1 MEPVRVIELDIR
13 EIAPKALWAN
23 VLLVVIFAAAYH
35 FFAEPLSFGFS
46 WWAVLFFTA
55 GYAALI
61 VLHELFHLIGF
72 IVFGKAPISSL
83 DYGFDLDM
91 GIAYATTS
99 RAIPIKAMKKAL
111 LLPFWM
117 TAAIPAALGFWLES
131 QTLMLLAAML
141 AAGAYGDFHM
151 YRALLQERND
161 SWVLDDPKLPR
172 LRIYAGDPNEKST
185 GE

>member
-1 MEPVRVIELDIR
+1 MEPIRVIELDIK

-23 VLLVVIFAAAYH
+23 ALLVVIFAAAYH
-35 FFAEPLSFGFS
+35 LLAAPLSFSFS
-46 WWAVLFFTA
+46 LWAILFFVA
-55 GYAALI
+55 GYAILI
-61 VLHELFHLIGF
+61 ALHELFHLIGF
-72 IVFGKAPISSL
+72 VIFGKVPISSL
-83 DYGFDLDM
+83 AYGFELDM
-91 GIAYATTS
+91 GIAYATTT
-99 RAIPIKAMKKAL
+99 RAMPNKAMKKAL

-117 TAAIPAALGFWLES
+117 TAALPAALGFWFES
-131 QTLMLLAAML
+131 QTLVLLAAML

-172 LRIYAGDPNEKST
+172 LRIYADNPNEKST

>member
-1 MEPVRVIELDIR
+1 MEPLRVIELDIK

-23 VLLVVIFAAAYH
+23 VLIVVLFAAAYH
-35 FFAEPLSFGFS
+35 LAVEPLSFSFS
-46 WWAVLFFTA
+46 WWAILFFVI

-72 IVFGKAPISSL
+72 VLFGKVPLSSL
-83 DYGFDLDM
+83 DYGMDLDL
-91 GIAYATTS
+91 GVAYATTS
-99 RAIPIKAMKKAL
+99 RAIPNKAMKKAL

-117 TAAIPAALGFWLES
+117 TAALPAVLGFWLES
-131 QTLMLLAAML
+131 QTLVLLAAML

-151 YRALLQERND
+151 YRALLHEHSD

-172 LRIYAGDPNEKST
+172 LRVYADDPNEKST

>member
-1 MEPVRVIELDIR
+1 MEPVRIIELDIR

-23 VLLVVIFAAAYH
+23 ALLVVIFAAAYH
-35 FFAEPLSFGFS
+35 FFVEPLSFNFS
-46 WWAVLFFTA
+46 WWAILFFTA
-55 GYAALI
+55 GYAVLL

-72 IVFGKAPISSL
+72 VVFGKAPFSSL
-83 DYGFDLDM
+83 DYGLNLDM

-99 RAIPIKAMKKAL
+99 RAIPNKAMKKAL

-117 TAAIPAALGFWLES
+117 TAAIPAALGFWVDS
-131 QTLMLLAAML
+131 QTLVLLAAML

-151 YRALLQERND
+151 YRALLRESDD
-161 SWVLDDPKLPR
+161 SWILDDPELPR
-172 LRIYAGDPNEKST
+172 LRVYADNPNEKST